1 MMDLN
6 KKKLVSDQYWVV
18 PDLQVELKPR
28 WCKQQSVSTSTEH

>member
-6 KKKLVSDQYWVV
+6 KKKLVSGQYRVV

-28 WCKQQSVSTSTEH
+28 WCEQQSVCTSTEQ